1 MAIRSVL
8 RHIALSR
15 YAGIIPTKISQREL
29 RNDSGTIMRRVEQ
42 GERFTVTR
50 NGIPVAELVPHDPTA
65 SIRPPQFILVADIA
79 AGLSGLPEW
88 DVERFAHERQLLD
101 EAVDDR
107 DADRWKP
114 AR

>member
-1 MAIRSVL
+1 MCYGSGVA
-8 RHIALSR
+8 A
-15 YAGIIPTKISQREL
+15 TISQREL
-29 RNDSGTIMRRVEQ
+29 RNDSGTIMRRVEK

-65 SIRPPQFILVADIA
+65 LVRRPQFVPVAEIA
-79 AGLSGLPEW
+79 AGLSGLPNW
-88 DVERFAHERQLLD
+88 DVEQFKNEQTLLD

-107 DADRWKP
+107 GVDRWSS

>member
-1 MAIRSVL
+1 MRATV
-8 RHIALSR
+8 HVV
-15 YAGIIPTKISQREL
+15 GTTISQREL

-65 SIRPPQFILVADIA
+65 LVRRPQFVPVTEIA

-88 DVERFAHERQLLD
+88 DVTRFEREQNLLD
-101 EAVDDR
+101 ESVDDR
-107 DADRWKP
+107 DADRWSAP
-114 AR
+114 

>member
-1 MAIRSVL
+1 ML
-8 RHIALSR
+8 RPVARLC
-15 YAGIIPTKISQREL
+15 YVFLVGTTISQREL

-65 SIRPPQFILVADIA
+65 SIRPLQFVPVAEIA
-79 AGLSGLPEW
+79 AGLSELPEW
-88 DVERFAHERQLLD
+88 DVKKFKCEQKALD

-107 DADRWKP
+107 DADRWTP